1 MFRLKSFLVVLLT
14 LFLTVSTFGGDIN
27 KSQIQ
32 NIYRQVEDNLLVGVN
47 SENYG
52 LRTSAA
58 YFLGSIQS
66 ERAVIPLLKML
77 KEGQT
82 EEERILA
89 ALSLT
94 KINSE
99 RGLFAVKR
107 AAKFDDSERVQRLC
121 KTFYLTHMSNQ
132 LKGEIQVEPLELV
145 NLDFEYHGIKL
156 ADFTK

>member
-1 MFRLKSFLVVLLT
+1 MFRLKLLLVLSVTFL
-14 LFLTVSTFGGDIN
+14 LTVSTFAGDIT

-32 NIYRQVEDNLLVGVN
+32 NIYSQVEDNLLVGVN

-66 ERAVIPLLKML
+66 EKALIPLLKML

-121 KTFYLTHMSNQ
+121 KNFYLTHMTNE
-132 LKGEIQVEPLELV
+132 LKGKIEVEPLELV
-145 NLDFEYHGIKL
+145 NLDLEYQGIRL
-156 ADFTK
+156 ADFSK